1 MVAAGPLANA
11 ILAVSAWAWIHNSE
25 GSFRF
30 LSVPTSLAALLF
42 WSNAV
47 SAAVSLFPTMVI
59 TAHGRIPND
68 GLALIRLVRG
78 VSTTSEE
85 MEPHSSSSE
94 SPSRRL
100 RFVVQ
105 LIVWIA
111 GVVCMGIALLLLLS
125 FDDSPSQTVSRVIG
139 FLLAALGLT
148 LFWLGVRA
156 GKPWRL
162 STAGRR
168 MGITGYN
175 LEFRRQFSREVLA
188 ARSAFAPQ
196 MLASLD
202 AALQAKDWSRVL
214 AESERLSANQ
224 HGSPA
229 LVLQGSEAL
238 LELNRHHE
246 AAAEAEKA
254 LGQSGLGW
262 ALQTSACL
270 LRFRALLRNRQLEL
284 VNAAANDWCSTDVP
298 LPGKLVLL
306 DGIACEILYRECRD
320 QLPAAESWARK
331 AVALCPM
338 ELSIKGTLGSILAEL
353 GRYDEAEPL
362 LRETYDQSPSPND
375 QRICAFY
382 LALIARKRNQTSR
395 IHAFVTEAK
404 EATDQ
409 PWLLARLEQEFPDL
423 SDCGNQIH

>member
-1 MVAAGPLANA
+1 MK
-11 ILAVSAWAWIHNSE
+11 E
-25 GSFRF
+25 
-30 LSVPTSLAALLF
+30 
-42 WSNAV
+42 
-47 SAAVSLFPTMVI
+47 
-59 TAHGRIPND
+59 
-68 GLALIRLVRG
+68 
-78 VSTTSEE
+78 TT
-85 MEPHSSSSE
+85 SSSSE
-94 SPSRRL
+94 SPNRRV

-105 LIVWIA
+105 LIAWVA
-111 GVVCMGIALLLLLS
+111 GVVCIGIALLLLLS
-125 FDDSPSQTVSRVIG
+125 FDDPASQTVSMVVGIM
-139 FLLAALGLT
+139 FTALGLT

-162 STAGRR
+162 SPTGRR
-168 MGITGYN
+168 TGITGYN
-175 LEFRRQFSREVLA
+175 FAFRRQLSREVLGA
-188 ARSAFAPQ
+188 SSALTPQ
-196 MLASLD
+196 MIASLES
-202 AALQAKDWSRVL
+202 ALQAGDWSRVL
-214 AESERLSANQ
+214 AESKRLSVDQ
-224 HGSPA
+224 HGKPA
-229 LVLQGSEAL
+229 LALYRSTAL

-246 AAAEAEKA
+246 AAAEAECS

-262 ALQTSACL
+262 ALRTSASL
-270 LRFRALLRNRQLEL
+270 VRLRALLRDRQLES
-284 VNAAANDWCSTDVP
+284 VNAAADEWLSSDVP

-306 DGIACEILYRECRD
+306 DGIACETLYRECRD
-320 QLPAAESWARK
+320 QFPAAESWARK

-362 LRETYDQSPSPND
+362 LRETYEQSPSPND

-382 LALIARKRNQTSR
+382 LALVAKKRNQTSR